1 MAPMKKTTLRRGLAL
16 VEAAMVV
23 PLLLM
28 LLLGLLEYG
37 WIFIRAQQ
45 VTNAARHGARIG
57 ALADSTDEEVL
68 GAIAGW
74 MNRAGISDYTV
85 SPEPLGVEG
94 FASGDTLTVT
104 VVARNIRIIGVPL
117 LPAPD
122 TLRASV
128 SMAKEGP

>member
-1 MAPMKKTTLRRGLAL
+1 
-16 VEAAMVV
+16 MVV

-57 ALADSTDEEVL
+57 ALADSTDEDVTA
-68 GAIAGW
+68 AIAGW
-74 MNRAGISDYTV
+74 MSRAGISDYTV
-85 SPEPLGVEG
+85 SPDPLGVEEL
-94 FASGDTLTVT
+94 ASGDTLTVT
-104 VVARNIRIIGVPL
+104 VRANNIRIIGVPL

-122 TLRASV
+122 TLEAST